1 MPPQGPQAER
11 ASSRKKRG
19 SERER
24 ERGAERCREAEISVN
39 GLLLNIVKEEIVGR
53 D

>member
-19 SERER
+19 SER